1 MISDNVIFAF
11 VFTIAFMFQALNI
24 LKMNSVYKMTDGAVR
39 SVEDLE
45 AVKSAVNHS
54 MRSAF
59 IYIAF
64 SVMFGIFLAWYVFSG
79 HVLSA
84 VKLIFLFGISTL
96 IMGLIGRVFEK
107 RIRNM
112 RIETDDNVIADK
124 YAYYIDQWDK
134 PQFIIKDIE

>member
-1 MISDNVIFAF
+1 MTDTMIFAV
-11 VFTIAFMFQALNI
+11 VFTIAFMFQTLNI
-24 LKMNSVYKMTDGAVR
+24 LKMNSVYKMTGGAVR

-45 AVKSAVNHS
+45 AVKSAINHS
-54 MRSAF
+54 MRSAI

-64 SVMFGIFLAWYVFSG
+64 SVMFGIFLAWYVLSG

-107 RIRNM
+107 RVRNM

-134 PQFIIKDIE
+134 PQFTIRDIE